1 MSRLR
6 RHWRWVLAAA
16 VAATVATPAAAAAA
30 PAERQRSTQGIEWDA
45 CTDPVFAG
53 KQCGTMRV
61 PVDWSRPRGAHLTLA
76 LVRQP
81 ALDPAHRIGTLLIN
95 NGRGLSAIEQ
105 FRYALEGLTQIG
117 GAMPQRFDLL
127 AVDTRGAGHST
138 PIRCAE
144 PLKPAGIS
152 YFPES
157 KAAFDKLVAHNR
169 TLGRDCVRRNGSLVA
184 HMDQAGTARDLDAV
198 RVALGERQLDWYGI
212 KYSDLLGRTY
222 AKLFPGRLRT
232 MVLDTAVDDTVSP
245 ADRALQEAGAAEDAF
260 NRFAERCST
269 SQDCALRGQDAAA
282 RYDALVSR
290 ANRRPIPAG
299 AVRHPMTGE
308 DIQEATQPLLPV
320 VQIGWPRLAAAIL
333 QAEAGDATLFAASG
347 DRTALAPVHARACAD
362 DPRRIRS
369 FGQLSRVQRRLVER
383 SPHLGGAVSSAIA
396 LSGCIGWPV
405 PPKPVDAGKPVSGA
419 PPALIVQSTHQ
430 VFAPHA
436 AGYAMARQLPGSVV
450 LSREGD
456 DYSMFA
462 ISQCVRDTTNRYLTE
477 RALPAQ
483 NTICTD

>member
-1 MSRLR
+1 
-6 RHWRWVLAAA
+6 VLAAA
-16 VAATVATPAAAAAA
+16 VAATVATPAAVAAA
-30 PAERQRSTQGIEWDA
+30 PAERQHSTHRIKWES

-61 PVDWSRPRGAHLTLA
+61 PMDWSRPRGAHLTLA

-117 GAMPQRFDLL
+117 GAMPQRFDLV
-127 AVDTRGAGHST
+127 AVDTRGVGHST

-144 PLKPAGIS
+144 ALKPAGIS

-184 HMDQAGTARDLDAV
+184 HMDQVGTARDLDAV
-198 RVALGERQLDWYGI
+198 RVALGERQLNWYGI
-212 KYSDLLGRTY
+212 EYSDLLGRTY

-232 MVLDTAVDDTVSP
+232 MVLDTAIDDTVSP

-260 NRFAERCST
+260 NRFAEWCAT
-269 SQDCALRGQDAAA
+269 SQDCVLRGQDVAA
-282 RYDALVSR
+282 RYDALVGR

-320 VQIGWPRLAAAIL
+320 VQVGWPRLAAAIL
-333 QAEAGDATLFAASG
+333 QAESGDATLFATAG
-347 DRTALAPVHARACAD
+347 DRTALDPVHARAQACAD
-362 DPRRIRS
+362 DPRQIRS

-383 SPHLGGAVSSAIA
+383 SPHLGGAVSSATA

-405 PPKPVDAGKPVSGA
+405 PPKPVHAGKPVWGA

-462 ISQCVRDTTNRYLTE
+462 ISQCVRDATNHYLTE
-477 RALPAQ
+477 RVLPAQ

>member
-1 MSRLR
+1 M
-6 RHWRWVLAAA
+6 
-16 VAATVATPAAAAAA
+16 ATPAAAVVA
-30 PAERQRSTQGIEWDA
+30 PAGRQHSTHQIRWKA

-105 FRYALEGLTQIG
+105 FRYALEGVTQIG
-117 GAMPQRFDLL
+117 GAMPRRFDLV

-138 PIRCAE
+138 PIRCAQS
-144 PLKPAGIS
+144 LKPAGIS

-198 RVALGERQLDWYGI
+198 RVALGERQLNWYGI
-212 KYSDLLGRTY
+212 EYSDLLGRTY

-232 MVLDTAVDDTVSP
+232 MVLDTAIDDTVPP

-260 NRFAERCST
+260 NRFADWCAT
-269 SQDCALRGQDAAA
+269 SQDCVLRGQDVAA
-282 RYDALVSR
+282 RYDALVDR

-333 QAEAGDATLFAASG
+333 QAESGDATLFATAG
-347 DRTALAPVHARACAD
+347 DRTALDPVHARAQACAD
-362 DPRRIRS
+362 DPRQIRS
-369 FGQLSRVQRRLVER
+369 FDQLSRMQRRLVER

-405 PPKPVDAGKPVSGA
+405 PPQPVPAGKPVGGA
-419 PPALIVQSTHQ
+419 PPTLIVQSTHQ
-430 VFAPHA
+430 AFAPHA
-436 AGYAMARQLPGSVV
+436 AGYALARQLPGSVV

-462 ISQCVRDTTNRYLTE
+462 ISQCVRDATNRYLTE
-477 RALPAQ
+477 RALPAR